1 MIVATVQGNEKGG
14 KHITVKDGVKIFG
27 KEQQEYINNIYDK
40 FHINRIEII
49 GDFGIKKIKSKEWFC
64 YMKHPE
70 VDASGRTGIAFIVWD
85 KNTEDDTIEKTIREI
100 GFRDEDYR
108 KYEKKYNEIK
118 EELGANK
125 KKLILLVSLGIG
137 LAAGLIVITL
147 SIIKK

>member
-14 KHITVKDGVKIFG
+14 KHITVKDGVKIFA

-49 GDFGIKKIKSKEWFC
+49 GDFGIKKLKSKEWFC

-85 KNTEDDTIEKTIREI
+85 KNTEDEEYNKIKKEKS
-100 GFRDEDYR
+100 
-108 KYEKKYNEIK
+108 
-118 EELGANK
+118 NK
-125 KKLILLVSLGIG
+125 KKQLIFLVGLGMG

-147 SIIKK
+147 SMIKK